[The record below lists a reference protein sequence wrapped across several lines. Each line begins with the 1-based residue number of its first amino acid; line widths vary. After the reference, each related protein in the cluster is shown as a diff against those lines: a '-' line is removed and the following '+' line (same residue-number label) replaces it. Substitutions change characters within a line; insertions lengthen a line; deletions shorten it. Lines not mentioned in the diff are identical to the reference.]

1 MKYGERKSISKAM
14 RQQVFDKYNGHC
26 AYCGRKIEMKEMQVD
41 HIIPIAYSCYGPR
54 DKAEE
59 VRKMFE
65 DESINAIDNLMPACR
80 ACNFY
85 KGINDIERF
94 RNRIKSEL
102 DTLAVSHSKRGW
114 LCNTASSNMSR
125 GMENSTLNGCRKLTS
140 MMLTHTT
147 SCINTSGR

>member
-1 MKYGERKSISKAM
+1 MKYGERKTISKSM
-14 RQQVFDKYNGHC
+14 RQQVYDKYHGHC

-65 DESINAIDNLMPACR
+65 DESINAIGNLMPACR

-102 DTLAVSHSKRGW
+102 DHTCRQSFQTRLAMQYGIIKYEPWDGKFYFERQQENDFDDVDPRHIVHQHKR
-114 LCNTASSNMSR
+114 
-125 GMENSTLNGCRKLTS
+125 
-140 MMLTHTT
+140 
-147 SCINTSGR
+147 